1 MITGVLSNFWLEKPL
16 NFKMLNTLAI
26 IGAIGLAP
34 NFAYA
39 GEPAALALDIS
50 GPTTPTVEPFSE
62 LETKTPIEID
72 PNTTIEFLH
81 YATCKAVTVKG
92 GRLNF
97 TQQRFLHKGGTILE
111 SKRAECPKTV
121 ALSGASQ
128 IGGVVF
134 RSANGKKVTA
144 TTRPSIV
151 LVGTQADTYR
161 EIRISQRGKTILE
174 AKLHGR
180 SFIYPDSAPTLA
192 KNQQYEV
199 TLTPSD
205 GGKLRTFKLN
215 ARGKPKKYTL
225 TLIRVD

>member
-1 MITGVLSNFWLEKPL
+1 MLARVLRNFQLEKPL
-16 NFKMLNTLAI
+16 NFRTLKFLSI
-26 IGAIGLAP
+26 LCTISLTP
-34 NFAYA
+34 SFAYA

-62 LETKTPIEID
+62 LETKTPIEIGPD
-72 PNTTIEFLH
+72 TTIEFLH

-97 TQQRFLHKGGTILE
+97 TQQRFLHKGGTVLE

-151 LVGTQADTYR
+151 LVGSQADTYR

-180 SFIYPDSAPTLA
+180 SFIYPDTAPTLE
-192 KNQQYEV
+192 KGQQYEV

-205 GGKLRTFKLN
+205 GGKLRTFKLK

>member
-1 MITGVLSNFWLEKPL
+1 MRTGVLRNFRLEKPL
-16 NFKMLNTLAI
+16 NFRTLKIFALI
-26 IGAIGLAP
+26 SAVVLAP
-34 NFAYA
+34 NLAFA

-50 GPTTPTVEPFSE
+50 GPSKPAVEPFTE
-62 LETKTPIEID
+62 LETKTPIELD
-72 PNTTIEFLH
+72 PETTIEFLH
-81 YATCKAVTVKG
+81 YATCKAVTIKG

-97 TQQRFLHKGGTILE
+97 TQQRFLHKGGTVLE

-151 LVGTQADTYR
+151 LVGNQADTYR

-180 SFIYPDSAPTLA
+180 SFIYPDNAPTLE
-192 KNQQYEV
+192 KGQQYEV

-205 GGKLRTFKLN
+205 GGKLRTFKLK